1 MHEHTK
7 IMLQITITVIVI
19 AIFLSVVFGI
29 KI

>member
-7 IMLQITITVIVI
+7 IMLWMTITVIVI
-19 AIFLSVVFGI
+19 SIFLSVVFGI